1 MQPSKARKELLHIML
16 QINRNNHTALQAR
29 REPLTDDQLRSIAPS
44 IFAED
49 KHSSRSERY
58 SYIPTIHVL
67 NGLRKEGFLPFYV
80 AQSRTRLE
88 DRRDFTKHLLR
99 FRHVDHINALAVGDE
114 FPEISLLNSHDGT
127 SSYVMDSAIYR
138 LACSNGLIV
147 ASGNVQ
153 SIKVP
158 HKGNVRDM
166 VIDAAYEVAS
176 TFPVVQ
182 EKMREM
188 KATRLLPAVQE
199 ALAESAIALRY
210 EDKDENGNVK
220 AAPITPAQVLRV
232 ERSADA
238 GDDAWRVFN
247 RTQEHL
253 VRGGLSGTAA
263 NGRRQRTRPVTSIGE
278 NVKLNKALWSLTERV
293 TAILRGEALQ
303 AA

>member
-1 MQPSKARKELLHIML
+1 MQPSQARKELPNIML

-88 DRRDFTKHLLR
+88 DRRDFTKHLIR
-99 FRHVDHINALAVGDE
+99 FRHIDHINALAVGDE

-127 SSYVMDSAIYR
+127 SSYIMDSAIYR

-147 ASGNVQ
+147 ASGDVQ

-166 VIDAAYEVAS
+166 VIVS
-176 TFPVVQ
+176 
-182 EKMREM
+182 
-188 KATRLLPAVQE
+188 
-199 ALAESAIALRY
+199 LRQ
-210 EDKDENGNVK
+210 NGVS
-220 AAPITPAQVLRV
+220 R
-232 ERSADA
+232 
-238 GDDAWRVFN
+238 
-247 RTQEHL
+247 
-253 VRGGLSGTAA
+253 
-263 NGRRQRTRPVTSIGE
+263 
-278 NVKLNKALWSLTERV
+278 
-293 TAILRGEALQ
+293 
-303 AA
+303 